1 MGDAFDYT
9 GLIARGV
16 AHLGAWRPSGAPV
29 RAPDYDFAIAHL
41 DPDSIPLEGL
51 QEALGKALR
60 DYGGKELAFYPHAQG
75 FPALR
80 ELIAEKLYTRQRMRV
95 NPDQIVLTSGS
106 GQVIGLFTQLLTDP
120 GDTLLTEEF
129 TYSGTLNIMR
139 RFGANIVGV
148 GLDEEGMRPD
158 ALDETIVRLR
168 QEGRNPKF
176 VYTIP
181 TFQNPT
187 GSDMGPQRRQDILA
201 VAQKHGVPLFEDDCY
216 VDLRFEGAGSPAI
229 HSYDDTG
236 LVLYSG
242 SFSKIL
248 APGVRL
254 GWLVAPPDLVPRINA
269 LHYGLPTAQLAA
281 MATLYYMRDHMDE
294 HIAELA
300 DIFKSKRDTML
311 GAVGESMGS
320 AVVAS
325 RPSGG
330 LFLWLRMREGVN
342 TVELLDK
349 ARERGVAY
357 GTGQQFSAGG
367 EANNYL
373 RLAFGHH
380 NHQEIRDGIAVLGRT
395 FDDAGALG

>member
-9 GLIARGV
+9 ELIAKGV
-16 AHLGAWRPSGAPV
+16 SHVGGWRPTSAPA

-51 QEALGKALR
+51 HEALGKAMEA
-60 DYGGKELAFYPHAQG
+60 YGGRELAFYPHAQG
-75 FPALR
+75 LPALR
-80 ELIAEKLYTRQRMRV
+80 ELIAEKLQSRQGMRV
-95 NPDQIVLTSGS
+95 DPDQIVLTSGS

-120 GDTLLTEEF
+120 GDTVLAEEF
-129 TYSGTLNIMR
+129 TYSGAMSIMR

-158 ALDETIVRLR
+158 ALDETITRLKG
-168 QEGRNPKF
+168 EGRRPKF
-176 VYTIP
+176 IYTIP

-216 VDLRFEGAGSPAI
+216 VDLRFEGTGSPAI

-236 LVLYSG
+236 MVLYSG

-254 GWLVAPPDLVPRINA
+254 GWLVAPPELVPRINA

-281 MATLYYMRDHMDE
+281 MATLYYMRDHMEE
-294 HIAELA
+294 HIAELSH
-300 DIFKSKRDTML
+300 IFKTKRDTML

-330 LFLWLRMREGVN
+330 LFLWLRMLEGVN

-349 ARERGVAY
+349 ARGQGVAY
-357 GTGQQFSAGG
+357 GTGQQFTASG

-380 NHQEIRDGIAVLGRT
+380 SHQEIRDGIAVLGRV
-395 FDDAGALG
+395 FEEAGALG

>member
-9 GLIARGV
+9 GLIAKGV
-16 AHLGAWRPSGAPV
+16 AHLGGWQPASGPV
-29 RAPDYDFAIAHL
+29 RTPDYDFAIAHL
-41 DPDSIPLEGL
+41 DPESIPLEGL
-51 QEALGKALR
+51 HEALGAALKEN
-60 DYGGKELAFYPHAQG
+60 GGKELAFYPHAQG

-80 ELIAEKLYTRQRMRV
+80 ELIAEKLNSRHGMHV
-95 NPDQIVLTSGS
+95 DPDQVVLTSGS
-106 GQVIGLFTQLLTDP
+106 GQAIGLFTQLFTDP
-120 GDTLLTEEF
+120 GDTLITEEF
-129 TYSGTLNIMR
+129 TYSGTMAIMR
-139 RFGANIVGV
+139 RFGATIVGV
-148 GLDEEGMRPD
+148 PLDEEGMRPD
-158 ALDETIVRLR
+158 ALDETIGRLTG
-168 QEGRNPKF
+168 EGRKPKF
-176 VYTIP
+176 IYTIP

-187 GSDMGPQRRQDILA
+187 GADMGPQRRQDILA

-236 LVLYSG
+236 MVLYSG

-254 GWLVAPPDLVPRINA
+254 GYLVAPKALVPRINA

-281 MATLYYMRDHMDE
+281 MATLYYMRDHMEE
-294 HIAELA
+294 HIEELA
-300 DIFKSKRDTML
+300 HVFKSKRDTML

-325 RPSGG
+325 QPSGG
-330 LFLWLRMREGVN
+330 LFLWLRMREGVD
-342 TVELLDK
+342 TTALLEK
-349 ARERGVAY
+349 ARERGVVY
-357 GTGQQFSAGG
+357 GTGQTFTASG

-380 NHQEIRDGIAVLGRT
+380 THQEIRDGIALLAQV
-395 FDDAGALG
+395 FEEAGALG

>member
-9 GLIARGV
+9 GLIAKGV
-16 AHLGAWRPSGAPV
+16 AHLGGWRPAAAPV

-51 QEALGKALR
+51 QEALGRALR
-60 DYGGKELAFYPHAQG
+60 EHGGKELAFYPHAQG
-75 FPALR
+75 LPALR
-80 ELIAEKLYTRQRMRV
+80 ELIAEKLHSRQGMRV
-95 NPDQIVLTSGS
+95 DPDQIVLTSGS
-106 GQVIGLFTQLLTDP
+106 GQAIGLFTQLLTDP

-139 RFGANIVGV
+139 RFGARIVGV

-158 ALDETIVRLR
+158 ALDETIGRLTR
-168 QEGRNPKF
+168 EGRKPKLI
-176 VYTIP
+176 YTIP

-187 GSDMGPQRRQDILA
+187 GADMGPQRRQDVLA
-201 VAQKHGVPLFEDDCY
+201 VAQKHGVPIFEDDCY
-216 VDLRFEGAGSPAI
+216 VDLRFEGDASPAI

-236 LVLYSG
+236 MVLYSG
-242 SFSKIL
+242 SFSKTL

-254 GWLVAPPDLVPRINA
+254 GWLVAPPELIPRINA
-269 LHYGLPTAQLAA
+269 LHYGLPTAQFAA
-281 MATLYYMRDHMDE
+281 LATLYYVRDHGEE
-294 HIAELA
+294 HVAELSHV
-300 DIFKSKRDTML
+300 FKSKRDTML
-311 GAVGESMGS
+311 GAVGEAMGS

-330 LFLWLRMREGVN
+330 LFLWLRMREGVD
-342 TVELLDK
+342 TVALLEK
-349 ARERGVAY
+349 ARERGVVY
-357 GTGQQFSAGG
+357 GTGAQFSAGG

-380 NHQEIRDGIAVLGRT
+380 THQEIRDGIALLGRV
-395 FDDAGALG
+395 FDEAGALG

>member
-9 GLIARGV
+9 GLIAKGV
-16 AHLGAWRPSGAPV
+16 AHLGGWRPSGAPV

-80 ELIAEKLYTRQRMRV
+80 ELIAEKLYTRQGMRV
-95 NPDQIVLTSGS
+95 DPDQIVLTSGS

-168 QEGRNPKF
+168 GEGRNPKF

-236 LVLYSG
+236 MVLYSG

-325 RPSGG
+325 RPAGG
-330 LFLWLRMREGVN
+330 LFLWLRMQEGVN
-342 TVELLDK
+342 TVELLEK
-349 ARERGVAY
+349 ARERGVVY
-357 GTGQQFSAGG
+357 GTGQQFSASG

-380 NHQEIRDGIAVLGRT
+380 THQEIRDGIALLGRA